1 MKDWWQQLNSRE
13 RALLTGGTALLV
25 VLLLYVLLWE
35 PFRASGQRLRQAVA
49 EQRAELA
56 WMRQS
61 VQELQQLGS
70 NATTQASAGRSLL
83 TVVDQTARAAG
94 LGASLKR
101 LVPQGDDQI
110 SVQLDAVAFN
120 ALLNW
125 LLKLEREQRLTLINL
140 NVDRTGSPGL
150 VNVRIILQGS
160 AQP

>member
-1 MKDWWQQLNSRE
+1 M
-13 RALLTGGTALLV
+13 
-25 VLLLYVLLWE
+25 
-35 PFRASGQRLRQAVA
+35 
-49 EQRAELA
+49 
-56 WMRQS
+56 
-61 VQELQQLGS
+61 
-70 NATTQASAGRSLL
+70 
-83 TVVDQTARAAG
+83 VDQTARAAG